1 MAIDYQAPG
10 VSVTEYTEA
19 SIAPLL
25 ATPDTVALIGPVK
38 GTVTVTKNITLNGA
52 TAVELFSSADGTIA
66 SDGIISVKDLDP
78 NSSSISSIY
87 NTTGGYPATSYTFSN
102 SARTIAVDATPA
114 SSVTSVT
121 TLTSGS
127 TDAILGS
134 VGNLAPN
141 TTYSIS
147 GTGIQSGTT
156 FTTGSTV
163 STSVTLSKAA
173 TASSSGNYAITGPL
187 IPDTAR
193 VAVTY
198 KYTPTDYWTPQVY
211 YDTPSIEAKFGNKYT
226 SDQSAVNSPL
236 SLAADIA
243 FANGATSVV
252 IQPVFRQ
259 TTSTGAKTPA
269 TNAELVTDVDSTG
282 SSWTASLNSLRSIN
296 NIGAIV
302 PVVGQAKE
310 YGFGTNSVAE
320 MTNTA
325 VLNIFQQVQDH
336 VVYQQTNNGEYM
348 LGIFGEDGTDTGG
361 TYATQTDLQSH
372 VATLQASHGGTY
384 NQEFVLVSP
393 SKFTR
398 TTPNG
403 TVLKLG
409 GQYVAVAIASALMSR
424 RPSIT
429 LTRKNIIGFTSVYD
443 VRTRSQMTTDSSKG
457 LLVLEQKPSNVV
469 QVRHAIT
476 TDISTI
482 AKSELSVVRAKN
494 RMVAGLR
501 RTVDE
506 QIIGQVVADNN
517 APLVVASAIGGVLST
532 MVDDGDIVSFSD
544 VQAKFLTNN
553 PTAIDVRFNYRP
565 AFPINNVSIGFSVDL
580 TTGTLNLSTN
590 TTGVTNG

>member
-1 MAIDYQAPG
+1 
-10 VSVTEYTEA
+10 
-19 SIAPLL
+19 L
-25 ATPDTVALIGPVK
+25 
-38 GTVTVTKNITLNGA
+38 
-52 TAVELFSSADGTIA
+52 SA
-66 SDGIISVKDLDP
+66 
-78 NSSSISSIY
+78 
-87 NTTGGYPATSYTFSN
+87 TTG
-102 SARTIAVDATPA
+102 
-114 SSVTSVT
+114 
-121 TLTSGS
+121 LT
-127 TDAILGS
+127 
-134 VGNLAPN
+134 PN

-147 GTGIQSGTT
+147 GTSIPSTPKATT
-156 FTTGSTV
+156 FTTEN
-163 STSVTLSKAA
+163 TLSANIVLSAA
-173 TASSSGNYAITGPL
+173 VTADITSGSVIITPAP
-187 IPDTAR
+187 IPTGAR

-198 KYTPTDYWTPQVY
+198 KYTPADYWNPQVY
-211 YDTPSIEAKFGNKYT
+211 YDTPSIEAKFGNKY
-226 SDQSAVNSPL
+226 SDDQSTVNSPL

-252 IQPVFRQ
+252 IQPVFYQ
-259 TTSTGAKTPA
+259 TTSTGAKNPA
-269 TNAELVTDVDSTG
+269 TNAQLRDDVDSTG
-282 SSWTASLNSLRSIN
+282 SSWTASLSSLRSIN

-302 PVVGQAKE
+302 PVVGQAKL
-310 YGFGTNSVAE
+310 YGYG
-320 MTNTA
+320 TNTA
-325 VLNIFQQVQDH
+325 VEMTSAAVLKILQQVQDH
-336 VVYQQTNNGEYM
+336 VYYQQTTNGEYM

-361 TYATQTDLQSH
+361 TYATQTELQSH
-372 VATLQASHGGTY
+372 VATLQAAYGGTY

-429 LTRKNIIGFTSVYD
+429 LTRKNIVGFTSVYD
-443 VRTRSQMTTDSSKG
+443 IRTRSQMTDDSRKG

-501 RTVDE
+501 KTVDE
-506 QIIGQVVADNN
+506 QIVGQVVADNN
-517 APLVVASAIGGVLST
+517 APLVVASAIGGVLSR
-532 MVDDGDIVSFSD
+532 MVDDGDIVSFAD

-590 TTGVTNG
+590 ITGVTNG